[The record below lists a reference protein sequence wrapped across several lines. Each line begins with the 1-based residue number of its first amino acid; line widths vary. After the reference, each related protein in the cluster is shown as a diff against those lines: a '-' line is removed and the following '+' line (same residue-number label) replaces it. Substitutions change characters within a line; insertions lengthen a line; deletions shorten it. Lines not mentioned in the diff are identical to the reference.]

1 MREDTM
7 AGGRESFQRGLLAC
21 VRDINKLLPGLSRR
35 YDMVVIISALA
46 EHMGSA
52 LRILIRRKVCDVRQ
66 AQLII
71 QHIEGTAFLGE
82 KAQTPGS
89 TPAGTPASV
98 SPAPDDAQAAAD
110 PGSPAPDGRPLN

>member
-7 AGGRESFQRGLLAC
+7 AGGRESFQSGLLAC
-21 VRDINKLLPGLSRR
+21 VRDINELLPGLSRR

-66 AQLII
+66 ARLII

-82 KAQTPGS
+82 GAQTPGS
-89 TPAGTPASV
+89 TPSGTV
-98 SPAPDDAQAAAD
+98 SLAPDDARSEAD
-110 PGSPAPDGRPLN
+110 PGSPAPDGCPRK